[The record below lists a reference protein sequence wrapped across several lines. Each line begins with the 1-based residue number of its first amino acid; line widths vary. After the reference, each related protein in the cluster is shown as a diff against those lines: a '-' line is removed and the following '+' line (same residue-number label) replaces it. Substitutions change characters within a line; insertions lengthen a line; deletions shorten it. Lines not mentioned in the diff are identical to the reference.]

1 MLPEQYENDQQ
12 RLELLDCLLEYSM
25 EAFLCISSQWRVLA
39 VNRQA
44 ETVFRKTRTE
54 LLGRTLW
61 DALPTIATSLFS
73 LRAQEALLQHNSLKY
88 TAFSSTLNAWFA
100 IRLYP
105 TGTGLAVFMQEITER
120 KRAEEEKQVSD
131 SLAQAILDSI
141 DVMMAVLDPDGTIC
155 LVNEAWRRRAQAN
168 CTPDQLERTGIGIN
182 YLQVCRQAQGV
193 CTEKAPEALEG
204 IQAVLQG
211 RQPAFTLEYPCF
223 SPTQHNWY
231 LLSATPLPQNRGAVT
246 AHIDI
251 TERKLLDEQKD
262 LFLGMTSHELKTP
275 LVTLRGTIQW
285 VQRRLNRMLTTT
297 DQLSAAWSTFAHDLS
312 KDLAD
317 AVHHIDV
324 QTRLINELLDISRIT
339 AHTLELSLHPC
350 DLVSIVRATAEDLRV
365 TAPERVLLLE
375 LPEQTVVNVL
385 ADRDRISQVITN
397 YGTNA
402 LRYASPSQPIVIG
415 LTVQQGT
422 ARVWVRD
429 KGPGLTEEEKT
440 HIWQPYHQ
448 VKGVPVQSGEGEGL
462 GLGLAICQTLI
473 AQHQGACGVESTPGE
488 GSTFWFTLPMVSTRA
503 NSNG

>member
-44 ETVFRKTRTE
+44 ERVFRKTRTE

-73 LRAQEALLQHNSLKY
+73 LRAQEALRQQNSLEY

-275 LVTLRGTIQW
+275 LVILRGTIQW
-285 VQRRLNRMLTTT
+285 VQRRLNRTITTT
-297 DQLSAAWSTFAHDLS
+297 EPISPAWKTFAQDLTQ
-312 KDLAD
+312 DLED
-317 AVHHIDV
+317 SVRQIDV
-324 QTRLINELLDISRIT
+324 QTRLINDLLDVSRIT
-339 AHTLELSLHPC
+339 TKTLKLELRRCELG
-350 DLVSIVRATAEDLRV
+350 SIVRETVEDLRV
-365 TAPERVLLLE
+365 MAPERVLLLE
-375 LPEQTVVNVL
+375 VPEQTVVNVL
-385 ADRDRISQVITN
+385 ADRDRISQVLTN
-397 YGTNA
+397 YVTNA

-415 LTVQQGT
+415 LTIQQDT
-422 ARVWVRD
+422 VRVWVRD

-462 GLGLAICQTLI
+462 GLGLAICQALI
-473 AQHQGACGVESTPGE
+473 TQHQGACGVESTPGE
-488 GSTFWFTLPMVSTRA
+488 GSTFWFTLPLVQ
-503 NSNG
+503 